1 METVRMKKKKG
12 GRPTKK
18 LKRELRI
25 TARFS
30 KLEHYILQQKA
41 GKAGINVS
49 EFLRQAAITV
59 KVTARLTEE
68 ERNIIRQLIG
78 MANNLNQMAKVANRE
93 GMRSILKRWLYVAI
107 SNNNSVYD
115 DDQERRNLIRFRK
128 ELRRLAEALYVI
140 NKAHQPKN
148 EKEWLA
154 RQPTEL
160 REELEKYNQPT
171 ILNKD
176 QLANPKSIVKQFCK
190 RFTRQYTNRE
200 MRDWLEAVIT
210 YDGKYPKPVSR
221 EYLLI
226 FYESLWCLIE
236 CAFTLAE
243 KK

>member
-49 EFLRQAAITV
+49 EFLRQAAITA

-93 GMRSILKRWLYVAI
+93 GMGSIRLLLEGCLLQV
-107 SNNNSVYD
+107 NS
-115 DDQERRNLIRFRK
+115 
-128 ELRRLAEALYVI
+128 
-140 NKAHQPKN
+140 
-148 EKEWLA
+148 
-154 RQPTEL
+154 
-160 REELEKYNQPT
+160 
-171 ILNKD
+171 ILNKL
-176 QLANPKSIVKQFCK
+176 QHGV
-190 RFTRQYTNRE
+190 
-200 MRDWLEAVIT
+200 
-210 YDGKYPKPVSR
+210 
-221 EYLLI
+221 
-226 FYESLWCLIE
+226 
-236 CAFTLAE
+236 
-243 KK
+243 

>member
-12 GRPTKK
+12 GRPTKA

-93 GMRSILKRWLYVAI
+93 GMGSI
-107 SNNNSVYD
+107 
-115 DDQERRNLIRFRK
+115 
-128 ELRRLAEALYVI
+128 RLL
-140 NKAHQPKN
+140 
-148 EKEWLA
+148 
-154 RQPTEL
+154 
-160 REELEKYNQPT
+160 LESCLQQVHCL
-171 ILNKD
+171 LNKL
-176 QLANPKSIVKQFCK
+176 QHG
-190 RFTRQYTNRE
+190 E
-200 MRDWLEAVIT
+200 
-210 YDGKYPKPVSR
+210 
-221 EYLLI
+221 
-226 FYESLWCLIE
+226 
-236 CAFTLAE
+236 
-243 KK
+243 